1 MDRKVV
7 WSPEAIEDVEA
18 IAEYIARDSKFYACA
33 VATKIVE
40 MARSIESF
48 PWIGRV
54 VPELGDSEIRER
66 FTYSYRIIY
75 QVQENRILVV
85 AVLHGKR
92 LIENISDRFGET
104 DSQATN

>member
-18 IAEYIARDSKFYACA
+18 IVAYIARDSESYASA

-40 MARSIESF
+40 MARSIERF

-54 VPELGDSEIRER
+54 VPELEDENIRER
-66 FTYSYRIIY
+66 FTYSYRIVY
-75 QVQENRILVV
+75 LVQENRVLIV
-85 AVLHGKR
+85 AVIHGKR
-92 LIENISDRFGET
+92 LIENIADRFG
-104 DSQATN
+104 

>member
-18 IAEYIARDSKFYACA
+18 IAEYIGRDSGFYACA

-40 MARSIESF
+40 MARSIENF

-54 VPELGDSEIRER
+54 VPELG
-66 FTYSYRIIY
+66 
-75 QVQENRILVV
+75 
-85 AVLHGKR
+85 A
-92 LIENISDRFGET
+92 IESSTR
-104 DSQATN
+104 